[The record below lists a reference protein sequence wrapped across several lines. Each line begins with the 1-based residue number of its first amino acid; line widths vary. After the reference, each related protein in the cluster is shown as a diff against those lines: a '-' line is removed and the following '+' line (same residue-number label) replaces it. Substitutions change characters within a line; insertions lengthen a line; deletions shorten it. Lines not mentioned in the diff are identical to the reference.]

1 MRAVRPNLPN
11 PPWLRACVII
21 KDEQSPAQKLIM
33 SIVSQSYFLETA
45 GLFYMHLLDIPWLAQ
60 QTHIYAYI

>member
-1 MRAVRPNLPN
+1 
-11 PPWLRACVII
+11 
-21 KDEQSPAQKLIM
+21 M

-60 QTHIYAYI
+60 QTHIYAYNYII

>member
-1 MRAVRPNLPN
+1 
-11 PPWLRACVII
+11 
-21 KDEQSPAQKLIM
+21 M

-60 QTHIYAYI
+60 HTHIYAYSYAITEGLNRLMAAHITNKNTVD